1 MSRPIGRGGGA
12 TVPRI
17 KGINHNLAVY
27 GWDLRDALE
36 YTAKI
41 LEKSIERPT
50 DAFFKQIV
58 QNANER
64 AALRVLNTGE
74 DSGRTLTV
82 FAAAAQLGE
91 EGTQESPGQGDGIE
105 TLIVLLGA
113 NNALPSMLSLR
124 VCWSEDGYD
133 DLRLKERFTVW
144 NPVHFEAELEL
155 VVEEIKKIKARH
167 VILGTVPHV
176 TIAPVARGVGSKIR
190 KGSRYYPY
198 YTRPW
203 IDTEHFDVGRDPR
216 VTEQEARAIDSA
228 IDQYNDAIAKAVENA
243 RKSGLDWYLFEV
255 AGLLDRLAA
264 CRYIEDPQAQP
275 PWWRRY
281 ELPPEL
287 KALSPEPDSRFFTSG
302 PEGRTQ
308 GGLFS
313 LDGVHPTT
321 IG

>member
-1 MSRPIGRGGGA
+1 M
-12 TVPRI
+12 
-17 KGINHNLAVY
+17 AV
-27 GWDLRDALE
+27 G
-36 YTAKI
+36 
-41 LEKSIERPT
+41 
-50 DAFFKQIV
+50 
-58 QNANER
+58 
-64 AALRVLNTGE
+64 
-74 DSGRTLTV
+74 
-82 FAAAAQLGE
+82 
-91 EGTQESPGQGDGIE
+91 
-105 TLIVLLGA
+105 
-113 NNALPSMLSLR
+113 
-124 VCWSEDGYD
+124 
-133 DLRLKERFTVW
+133 
-144 NPVHFEAELEL
+144 
-155 VVEEIKKIKARH
+155 VE
-167 VILGTVPHV
+167 V
-176 TIAPVARGVGSKIR
+176 
-190 KGSRYYPY
+190 GSRYYPY

-264 CRYIEDPQAQP
+264 RRYIEDPQAQP

-321 IG
+321 IGYGILAQELIDLMQQHAGVKFYLADGKTERKGPVRVDFGRLISRDTLISNPPRSLASDLRLIAWVDDVLDGILSRLLL